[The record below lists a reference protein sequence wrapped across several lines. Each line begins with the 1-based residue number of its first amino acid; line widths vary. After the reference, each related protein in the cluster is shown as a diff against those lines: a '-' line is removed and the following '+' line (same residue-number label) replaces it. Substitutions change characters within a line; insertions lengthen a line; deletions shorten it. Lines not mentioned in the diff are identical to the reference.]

1 MSQPQG
7 NVYHF
12 RSRLV
17 IICVDPR
24 AVEDFLKR
32 AREFMHIEL
41 DTELGVSMKE
51 LSKDVTAVV
60 QMILT
65 KLASMN
71 FVAVP
76 PNQISK
82 AFDVYRRAVLME
94 AELLIDRA
102 TDTFLEI
109 LKEMMLITLSWLE
122 GDEGEVLRRYAIGN

>member
-7 NVYHF
+7 NVYHL

-17 IICVDPR
+17 IIRVDPR

-122 GDEGEVLRRYAIGN
+122 RDEGEVLRRYAIGN